1 MLDLFSSSDLW
12 IKVLAFLTSIVA
24 LITAVITLKKSRPE
38 KSEVAADSPVKL
50 RSFRAIERSRIW
62 SHVLTAIII
71 VSGLFTA
78 VGISAAIF
86 ELYMSTQD
94 SSDASP
100 VFFLIAALGICVVLY
115 IALLK
120 RRLRGSVPSKEAT
133 VTVQGNQEQ
142 VLDACIAASRKLKI
156 RLTAIDAKQGMIEG
170 RTPRNWRS
178 LGEIIDIRVAQTE
191 PTECTVH
198 IKSRCSQV
206 GVLIDWGKNASNINR
221 FSEELIH

>member
-50 RSFRAIERSRIW
+50 RSFRAVERSRIW
-62 SHVLTAIII
+62 SHLLTAGLIG
-71 VSGLFTA
+71 SMLFTT
-78 VGISAAIF
+78 VSLSAAIF
-86 ELYMSTQD
+86 GVYMYAEDT
-94 SSDASP
+94 SP
-100 VFFLIAALGICVVLY
+100 VFFLIAALGIFVVLY

-120 RRLRGSVPSKEAT
+120 RRLRGSVPSREAT
-133 VTVQGNQEQ
+133 LTVQGNQEQ
-142 VLDACIAASRKLKI
+142 VLDACIAASRKLKV

-170 RTPRNWRS
+170 RTSRNWRS
-178 LGEIIDIRVAQTE
+178 WGEIIDIRVAQTQ

-198 IKSRCSQV
+198 IKSRCSQA
-206 GVLIDWGKNASNINR
+206 GVVIDWGKNASNINR